1 MAIKYPISIDFIKKY
16 NILLLM
22 NTIKIKEE

>member
-1 MAIKYPISIDFIKKY
+1 MAIKYTISIDFPKKY

-22 NTIKIKEE
+22 NTIKIKEK